1 MTNKEWDIIAIIN
14 KTDLYGLLNIML
26 KELGE
31 EDSVTETLNDIKS
44 ACNECLDDDVCELTL
59 ISLGGGDV
67 LKLEG
72 TIKQI
77 EAFEAERKERNAAM
91 FPRGMSFKS
100 TRDLAF
106 KHGLSIKKVTLNNKE
121 EK

>member
-1 MTNKEWDIIAIIN
+1 MTNKDWDLIAKIN
-14 KTDLYGLLNIML
+14 DTDLYGLLNIML
-26 KELGE
+26 KKLGE

-44 ACNECLDDDVCELTL
+44 ACNECLDDDVCESTL
-59 ISLGGGDV
+59 INLEGDI

-77 EAFEAERKERNAAM
+77 EAFEAERKERNDAM
-91 FPRGMSFKS
+91 FPRAMSFKS
-100 TRDLAF
+100 TLNLAY
-106 KHGLSIKKVTLNNKE
+106 KHGLSAKKLTLNNKE